1 MMKMSHLVLSDDVS
15 DLLLP
20 PEVPLGDGLGEGRA
34 DDELEVVRDRGAR
47 PEGAVAD
54 ANDDF
59 SSEDTKVE
67 RCDENLVRGETLST
81 VSECNCKSMALDI
94 IAEKH
99 SGPC

>member
-1 MMKMSHLVLSDDVS
+1 MKKMSHLVLSDDVS

-34 DDELEVVRDRGAR
+34 DDELEVVRDRGTR

-59 SSEDTKVE
+59 SSEETNTD
-67 RCDENLVRGETLST
+67 RCEEN
-81 VSECNCKSMALDI
+81 
-94 IAEKH
+94 
-99 SGPC
+99 